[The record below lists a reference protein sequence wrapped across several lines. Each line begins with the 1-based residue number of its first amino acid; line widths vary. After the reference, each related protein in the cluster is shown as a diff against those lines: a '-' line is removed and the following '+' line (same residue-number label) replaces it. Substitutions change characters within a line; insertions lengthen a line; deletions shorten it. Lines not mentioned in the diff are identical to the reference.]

1 MEISNKKF
9 FCIFT
14 KQAAVGIGTIFMCFL
29 GVSSVMVSM
38 DQDKGEESQISPGFR
53 KFFQNSTLI
62 CWGFFI
68 AFIAYCA
75 IVAFKTSDQ
84 TKKEIQDRKIRNSDL
99 ESIGELKSK
108 LSDIKNSLD
117 SIKTWSE
124 NDKTSSSTRNTT
136 LSKLATNEKM
146 DEIITKFDEISNKFD
161 SLNAN
166 NDQFSR
172 KLLQQNAQFVQNSQ
186 QDFLFQQQWLQN
198 FGTQFFNHLE
208 KMNDFYRKVVNDK
221 EKKERSD
228 LKIV

>member
-1 MEISNKKF
+1 MKKEISKTKF

-14 KQAAVGIGTIFMCFL
+14 KEAAVGIGTIFMCFL

-38 DQDKGEESQISPGFR
+38 DQDKGEESKISPGFR

-68 AFIAYCA
+68 ALIAYCA
-75 IVAFKTSDQ
+75 IVAFKTNEQ
-84 TKKEIQDRKIRNSDL
+84 AKKEIQDRKIRTNDL
-99 ESIGELKSK
+99 ESFGAVKSELKG
-108 LSDIKNSLD
+108 IKSTLD
-117 SIKTWSE
+117 SIKTWSD
-124 NDKTSSSTRNTT
+124 NDKTSSSNRNTA
-136 LSKLATNEKM
+136 LSKLATNDKL
-146 DEIITKFDEISNKFD
+146 DQVVQGFDKIATKFD

-166 NDQFSR
+166 NA
-172 KLLQQNAQFVQNSQ
+172 KIAQQNAQFVQNSQ

-208 KMNDFYRKVVNDK
+208 KMNDFYRKVKNDH
-221 EKKERSD
+221 EKKEKSD